1 MKLLTYLN
9 FKIIIK
15 FINLLFENLLISLI
29 LNFDNKKLNMNFSQ
43 VILDNKMLS
52 SKVALNYKENHE
64 WKSYSW
70 QEFTNLVKQT
80 ANALKSLGAKPDDK
94 IAIYA
99 DNMPQWVI
107 LDLAILNIG
116 GITVPIFATLT
127 SEQAEYIIKE
137 ANVKIIFAGNEKQYS
152 NCLEIYSKS
161 NSLEH
166 ILVAK
171 NIIDLKSKYSYHFY
185 ELIKDHSTEC
195 EIKSKNMDDI
205 ASIIYTSGTTGEPKG
220 VMLSHGNFI
229 ETCNAHKNF
238 YGFTPKNENSLVFL
252 PLSHVFEKCW
262 SSFVL
267 SSGGQLS
274 FCENPKEITKFLTE
288 VRPTTMCTV
297 PRFFQKIYISVNEKI
312 KKSPKLLK
320 KIFNSALTIG
330 RNHSDLKRKNIK
342 IPLLLAIKYKIVDT
356 IFFKKIKK
364 RLGGNLWFIPV
375 GGASISPEITEFF
388 DSIGI
393 QLRVGYG
400 LTETTATVAAFPLN
414 NYEYNSVGKPMTG
427 VQICIGE
434 ENEILIKG
442 YGVFK
447 GYYNKEK
454 ETKEAFTADGWFR
467 TGDAGKFDENGNLI
481 IIDRIKDLMKTSN
494 GKYICPQPIENLLTN
509 DTLIEKAVLV
519 GDNKPYVTALLVPNF
534 EALKLFASKLNIHF
548 NSLEELL
555 INQKIKELFT
565 NRINQMQEHLAGFE
579 KIKKFHLLPMDFN
592 MDLGEITPTL
602 KIRRKIVLEKFKLL
616 IDDMYS

>member
-1 MKLLTYLN
+1 
-9 FKIIIK
+9 
-15 FINLLFENLLISLI
+15 
-29 LNFDNKKLNMNFSQ
+29 
-43 VILDNKMLS
+43 
-52 SKVALNYKENHE
+52 
-64 WKSYSW
+64 
-70 QEFTNLVKQT
+70 
-80 ANALKSLGAKPDDK
+80 
-94 IAIYA
+94 
-99 DNMPQWVI
+99 
-107 LDLAILNIG
+107 
-116 GITVPIFATLT
+116 
-127 SEQAEYIIKE
+127 
-137 ANVKIIFAGNEKQYS
+137 
-152 NCLEIYSKS
+152 
-161 NSLEH
+161 
-166 ILVAK
+166 
-171 NIIDLKSKYSYHFY
+171 
-185 ELIKDHSTEC
+185 
-195 EIKSKNMDDI
+195 
-205 ASIIYTSGTTGEPKG
+205 
-220 VMLSHGNFI
+220 
-229 ETCNAHKNF
+229 
-238 YGFTPKNENSLVFL
+238 
-252 PLSHVFEKCW
+252 
-262 SSFVL
+262 
-267 SSGGQLS
+267 
-274 FCENPKEITKFLTE
+274 
-288 VRPTTMCTV
+288 
-297 PRFFQKIYISVNEKI
+297 
-312 KKSPKLLK
+312 
-320 KIFNSALTIG
+320 
-330 RNHSDLKRKNIK
+330 
-342 IPLLLAIKYKIVDT
+342 
-356 IFFKKIKK
+356 
-364 RLGGNLWFIPV
+364 
-375 GGASISPEITEFF
+375 
-388 DSIGI
+388 
-393 QLRVGYG
+393 
-400 LTETTATVAAFPLN
+400 
-414 NYEYNSVGKPMTG
+414 MTG